1 MAAFCKPVN
10 RGGPEGLCFLQL
22 CLSMSLRSKLR
33 ICTIALCVRGS
44 AFKCRTLHVLVE
56 FSDLLKLALANTVVL
71 GQCLLHDALHAIEDI
86 LVVGPFCLRL
96 RVAPRT
102 CHAPAASRTRVRFF
116 TALRMTPVK
125 SERAHGR
132 LGHAVSKEE
141 QRHWRRLDILCAAP
155 CTCRGSQRVKSRP
168 HLRREA
174 SDGSERIR
182 CRFSA
187 CSDDLH
193 TVKVSAMAGQLFA
206 CMLAMLF
213 PAACLEL
220 QQAGSQRAHLLEC
233 KSSGKR
239 RPCC

>member
-56 FSDLLKLALANTVVL
+56 FRDLLKLALANPVVL
-71 GQCLLHDALHAIEDI
+71 GQCLLHDSLHAIEDI

-116 TALRMTPVK
+116 TALRMTPSQVGARAWAPGPR
-125 SERAHGR
+125 SEQGRAAA
-132 LGHAVSKEE
+132 LEKPGHPLRRSLHVPRQPAREE
-141 QRHWRRLDILCAAP
+141 QAAP
-155 CTCRGSQRVKSRP
+155 PTRSK
-168 HLRREA
+168 
-174 SDGSERIR
+174 
-182 CRFSA
+182 
-187 CSDDLH
+187 
-193 TVKVSAMAGQLFA
+193 
-206 CMLAMLF
+206 
-213 PAACLEL
+213 
-220 QQAGSQRAHLLEC
+220 
-233 KSSGKR
+233 
-239 RPCC
+239 

>member
-1 MAAFCKPVN
+1 
-10 RGGPEGLCFLQL
+10 
-22 CLSMSLRSKLR
+22 MSLRSKLR

-71 GQCLLHDALHAIEDI
+71 GQCLLHDALRAIEDI
-86 LVVGPFCLRL
+86 LLVGPFCLRL

-116 TALRMTPVK
+116 TALRMTEM
-125 SERAHGR
+125 SSRSARMG

-174 SDGSERIR
+174 DGSERSR

-193 TVKVSAMAGQLFA
+193 TVKV
-206 CMLAMLF
+206 
-213 PAACLEL
+213 
-220 QQAGSQRAHLLEC
+220 
-233 KSSGKR
+233 
-239 RPCC
+239 

>member
-1 MAAFCKPVN
+1 M
-10 RGGPEGLCFLQL
+10 CFLQL

-33 ICTIALCVRGS
+33 ICTIALCVSGS
-44 AFKCRTLHVLVE
+44 AFKCRTLHILVE

-116 TALRMTPVK
+116 TALRMTEM
-125 SERAHGR
+125 SSRSARMG

-141 QRHWRRLDILCAAP
+141 QRYWRRLDILCAGP

-174 SDGSERIR
+174 DGSERSR

-187 CSDDLH
+187 CSDDL
-193 TVKVSAMAGQLFA
+193 
-206 CMLAMLF
+206 LA
-213 PAACLEL
+213 
-220 QQAGSQRAHLLEC
+220 
-233 KSSGKR
+233 
-239 RPCC
+239 PCQSLT

>member
-116 TALRMTPVK
+116 TALRMTEM
-125 SERAHGR
+125 SSRSARMG

-141 QRHWRRLDILCAAP
+141 QRYWRRLDILCAGP

-174 SDGSERIR
+174 DGSERSR

-193 TVKVSAMAGQLFA
+193 PAAVKV
-206 CMLAMLF
+206 
-213 PAACLEL
+213 
-220 QQAGSQRAHLLEC
+220 
-233 KSSGKR
+233 
-239 RPCC
+239 